1 MEIQRQVN
9 HLFQIRMKVCV
20 FQGDRLFVVVLP
32 RVGTLLIEINDKFWK
47 QDLNVAAKFGM
58 VPKPRGYV
66 ATEEEDIFFT
76 QQIKETEVRDQ
87 EGKRQR
93 ATVKNHEQ

>member
-1 MEIQRQVN
+1 MWQ
-9 HLFQIRMKVCV
+9 
-20 FQGDRLFVVVLP
+20 
-32 RVGTLLIEINDKFWK
+32 
-47 QDLNVAAKFGM
+47 AKFGM

-93 ATVKNHEQ
+93 ETVKNHEQ